1 MPQDQSA
8 VNGREGK
15 PRNYC
20 GLPRRLLIMLYD
32 GLVVIALMM
41 FATALLLPFTS
52 GSVVAGKDPAFTA
65 CLAAIWF
72 LYLAWCWRHGGMT
85 LGMRAWKVKLT
96 SDYGS
101 VPSWKQCS
109 IRFAASLL
117 SAALLGAGFI
127 SALFEGD
134 RGTWHDRLSK
144 TRLVRTRTS

>member
-1 MPQDQSA
+1 MPQDRSA

-15 PRNYC
+15 SRHYC

-32 GLVVIALMM
+32 GLIVIALMM
-41 FATALLLPFTS
+41 FATALLLPVTS

-85 LGMRAWKVKLT
+85 VGMRAWKVKLA
-96 SDYGS
+96 SDQGS
-101 VPSWKQCS
+101 APSWKQCF
-109 IRFAASLL
+109 IRFATSLL

-127 SALFEGD
+127 SALFED
-134 RGTWHDRLSK
+134 ERRTWHDRLSQ
-144 TRLVRTRTS
+144 TRLVRTRIS